1 MPNVVVGSPLE
12 RVDGRAKVTGAA
24 TYTADHHFP
33 EVQHAVVVTSPIAHG
48 RVESVDTG
56 AAEAV
61 PGVLAVLTHENA
73 PRLRGHLGRD
83 ADGNHAIH
91 ALQDAAV
98 RYANQPVAVVV
109 ADSLEQAREG
119 ARRLT
124 LGYVETPPQLGLD
137 PLRGRSFRPKHVGE
151 QKTDTARGPV
161 KRSLEGSPARIE
173 RVYTTPLQT
182 HNPMEPHTTVAIWEG
197 TRRLTLYDAT
207 QGLFDCRARVA
218 RIFGLRKEAVRVVS
232 PFVGGG
238 FGSKGPVWSHVILA
252 ALAAKHVGRPVKL
265 SLERPQMFGPVG
277 WRSRTRQTVT
287 LGAERDGTL
296 TAVHHHTLAETSTFD
311 EYMEP
316 CGLPTRML
324 YASRVNVTTHRL
336 VRSTLATPSYARAP
350 GWAPGSF
357 ALECALDELAWALD
371 MDPVELRLR
380 NYAAEDPETGRPWSS
395 NALRECYQ
403 IGATRFGWARRSPQP
418 GVWRD
423 GAYRVG
429 WGMATAVYP
438 THRSEA
444 SALARL
450 HDDGTLVVEVGSQ
463 DLGTGTYTIL
473 TQIAADALGVPP
485 AQVLVCI
492 GDTGYPESPMSGGSQ
507 TAASTGPAVQKAVT
521 ALRTELVRIAIGDS
535 AGPLHQVPAE
545 FVGVEEGRLFDSRTS
560 GRGESLANLLTRRG
574 RSQVEKRADA
584 APGSEAERYAMYAFG
599 AQFAEVHV
607 DADLGRLRVTRMTGV
622 FDIGRALNARTARSQ
637 LIGGMVW
644 GIGMALTEDTVMD
657 GRLGRVVNGNLA
669 DYHVPVN
676 ADVPDLDVSW
686 IGAPDERANP
696 VGAKGIGELGITGAV
711 AAIANAVFHA
721 TGRRVRD
728 LPITLDKLL

>member
-1 MPNVVVGSPLE
+1 MPDVLGRPLE
-12 RVDGRAKVTGAA
+12 RVDGRAKVMGAA

-33 EVQHAVVVTSPIAHG
+33 DVAHAVVVTSAIAHG
-48 RVESVDTG
+48 RVESVDAG

-73 PRLRGHLGRD
+73 PRVRGRLERD

-98 RYANQPVAVVV
+98 RYANQPIAVVV

-119 ARRLT
+119 ARRLAF
-124 LGYVETPPQLGLD
+124 GYAETPPQLGLD
-137 PLRGRSFRPKHVGE
+137 PARGRSFRPKHVVE
-151 QKTDTARGPV
+151 QKADTARGSV
-161 KRSLEGSPARIE
+161 KASLEGSALRLE

-182 HNPMEPHTTVAIWEG
+182 HNPMEPHATVAQWEG
-197 TRRLTLYDAT
+197 PRRLILHDST

-218 RIFGLRKEAVRVVS
+218 RIFGLRKEGVRVVS
-232 PFVGGG
+232 PFLGGG

-265 SLERPQMFGPVG
+265 VLERPQMFGSVG
-277 WRSRTRQTVT
+277 WRSRTRQTVA

-311 EYMEP
+311 EFMEP
-316 CGLPTRML
+316 CGLPARML
-324 YASRVNVTTHRL
+324 YASRANVTTHRL
-336 VRSTLATPSYARAP
+336 VRSTIATPSYARAP
-350 GWAPGSF
+350 GWAPGTF

-380 NYAAEDPETGRPWSS
+380 NYAPKDPETGRPWSS

-403 IGATRFGWARRSPQP
+403 IGAARFGWHRRSPQP

-423 GAYRVG
+423 GTSRVG

-450 HDDGTLVVEVGSQ
+450 HDDGTLVVETGSQ

-485 AQVLVCI
+485 AQVLVRI
-492 GDTGYPESPMSGGSQ
+492 GDSLYPESPMSGGSQ
-507 TAASTGPAVQKAVT
+507 TAASAGSAVQKVVT
-521 ALRTELVRIAIGDS
+521 ALRAELLRMAIGDPES
-535 AGPLHQVPAE
+535 PLSRVPAE
-545 FVGVEEGRLFDSRTS
+545 CVGIEEGRLFDSRVS
-560 GRGESLANLLTRRG
+560 GRGERLANLLARQG
-574 RSQVEKRADA
+574 RSQVEKRADS

-607 DADLGRLRVTRMTGV
+607 DADLGCLRVTRMTGV

-644 GIGMALTEDTVMD
+644 GIGMALTEDTVID

-669 DYHVPVN
+669 DYHVPVE

-696 VGAKGIGELGITGAV
+696 VGAKGIGELGITGAA